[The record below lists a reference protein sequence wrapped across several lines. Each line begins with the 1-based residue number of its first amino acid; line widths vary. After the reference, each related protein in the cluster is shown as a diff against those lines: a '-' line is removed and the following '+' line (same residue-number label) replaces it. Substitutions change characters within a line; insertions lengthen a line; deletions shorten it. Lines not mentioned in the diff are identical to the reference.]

1 MSTSKILLLVGAAV
15 YTETLFKGGSN
26 FLHQQFWLYFYG
38 AIIALGVHWISLP
51 FYQLND
57 FVLDFKGKP

>member
-1 MSTSKILLLVGAAV
+1 VGAAV

-26 FLHQQFWLYFYG
+26 KGENFLHQQFWLYLYG
-38 AIIALGVHWISLP
+38 GVVASAVHFISLP

-57 FVLDFKGKP
+57 LLMDFEGK